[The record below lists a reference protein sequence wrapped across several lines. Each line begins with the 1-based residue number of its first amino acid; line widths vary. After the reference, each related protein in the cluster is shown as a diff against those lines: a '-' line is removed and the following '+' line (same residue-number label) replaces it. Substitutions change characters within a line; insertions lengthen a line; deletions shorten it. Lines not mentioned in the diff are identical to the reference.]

1 MQLVEEMFLSIG
13 LRFSSAT
20 EVRDKIR
27 SVQNQWDIA
36 LCPAI
41 VEFAVE
47 SGRYQ
52 PESDNRNGKEA
63 ACFLIII
70 MMGIQNYN
78 SAYDVLS

>member
-52 PESDNRNGKEA
+52 PESDNRNGKELHA
-63 ACFLIII
+63 SSSL
-70 MMGIQNYN
+70 
-78 SAYDVLS
+78 L